1 MAEINDRLKI
11 LFEKLKENGV
21 KQNDIA
27 KRINI
32 SHSVISRYKSGL
44 MPSNQTITNLC
55 RCYHVNETWMRT
67 GEGEMFTPVSRL
79 DNLDEFIGEILSDEN
94 DFRRRFISA
103 LARMTPEEW
112 ALLERKI
119 KEISGENTE

>member
-11 LFEKLKENGV
+11 LFETLKESGV

-27 KRINI
+27 KKLNI
-32 SHSVISRYKSGL
+32 SHTVISRYKSRL
-44 MPSNQTITNLC
+44 MPSKQTITNLC
-55 RCYHVNETWMRT
+55 RCYHVNETWIRT
-67 GEGEMFTPVSRL
+67 GEGKMFATVARQDDL
-79 DNLDEFIGEILSDEN
+79 NEFIGEILSEEN

-103 LARMTPEEW
+103 LARMTPQEW
-112 ALLERKI
+112 ELLERKI